1 MKLQR
6 MVEKK
11 KGGSSLV
18 AVCHVQVPA
27 VQRISQCSDGLGL
40 ILHSRLVSAAYS
52 LSGHAFCRGKAK
64 EGDCCCF

>member
-6 MVEKK
+6 MVEKKKK

-52 LSGHAFCRGKAK
+52 L
-64 EGDCCCF
+64 